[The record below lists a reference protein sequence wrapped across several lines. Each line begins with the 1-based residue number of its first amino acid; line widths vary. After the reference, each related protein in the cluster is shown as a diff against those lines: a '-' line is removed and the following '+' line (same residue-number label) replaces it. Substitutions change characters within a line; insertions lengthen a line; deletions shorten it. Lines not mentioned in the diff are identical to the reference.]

1 MRNVN
6 FVLLGAGA
14 VLNHR
19 RSGGGL
25 IGKVFVLMILAGVLS
40 RAGAEPVVVDHTCR
54 DIHEIPAYWIEKVK
68 SDLHIAYEHTSHGS
82 QLITGMNALYNF
94 PAFGDTYEWSDNGSV
109 GLDLD
114 DEGIPGAVSDLSVG
128 DYIDGNGVTPWVTQT
143 RALLNNSANYHLN
156 VVVWSWCSI
165 NGHNAQRYVDNME
178 ILISEYSVGGS
189 ASRAAEHPVQF
200 VFMTGH
206 AEGQGENLYNDP
218 QPDGSGHIH
227 YNNELIRQHC
237 MSNGRILFD
246 FGDVEAYN
254 PDDVYYWHLNMQD
267 DLDYTGGNWAVQWCS
282 ANVGSE
288 LEQLTTGNGV
298 SGYSGCG
305 SCAHSGDAATAMTL
319 NCVLKG
325 SAAWWLF
332 ARLAG
337 WSGCP
342 AMAGDGNGN
351 CTVAFDDFAVM
362 ASYWL
367 SGDCAAPDWCQWAD
381 SEPDGDV
388 DMADLMVICDNWLQS
403 SVP

>member
-1 MRNVN
+1 
-6 FVLLGAGA
+6 
-14 VLNHR
+14 
-19 RSGGGL
+19 
-25 IGKVFVLMILAGVLS
+25 
-40 RAGAEPVVVDHTCR
+40 
-54 DIHEIPAYWIEKVK
+54 
-68 SDLHIAYEHTSHGS
+68 
-82 QLITGMNALYNF
+82 MNALYSF

-114 DEGIPGAVSDLSVG
+114 DYGIPGTVSDLSTG

-143 RALLNNSANYHLN
+143 RALLNNTANYHLN
-156 VVVWSWCSI
+156 VVMWSWCSI
-165 NGHNAQRYVDNME
+165 NNHNAQRYVDNME

-189 ASRAAEHPVQF
+189 APRAAEHPVQF

-206 AEGQGENLYNDP
+206 AEGQGENLYDDP
-218 QPDGSGHIH
+218 QPDGNGHVH

-237 MSNGRILFD
+237 ITNERILFD
-246 FGDVEAYN
+246 FADIEAYN
-254 PDDVYYWHLNMQD
+254 PDDVYYWHLDMQD
-267 DLDYTGGNWAVQWCS
+267 DLDYTGGNWASQWCS

-305 SCAHSGDAATAMTL
+305 SCAHSGGAASAMTL

-325 SAAWWLF
+325 RAAWWLF

-342 AMAGDGNGN
+342 AIAGDGNGN
-351 CTVAFDDFAVM
+351 CSVSFDDFAVM
-362 ASYWL
+362 AAHWL
-367 SGDCAAPDWCQWAD
+367 SSSCVEPDWCQWSD

-388 DMADLMVICDNWLQS
+388 DMADLMIICDNWLENS
-403 SVP
+403 LP